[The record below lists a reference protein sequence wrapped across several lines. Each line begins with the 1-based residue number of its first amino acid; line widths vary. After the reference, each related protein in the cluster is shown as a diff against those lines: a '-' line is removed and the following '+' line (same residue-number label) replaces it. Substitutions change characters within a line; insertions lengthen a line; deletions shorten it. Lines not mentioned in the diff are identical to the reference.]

1 MRLIMLI
8 VGLTGGI
15 ATGKTVVANILREK
29 GCYID
34 NADLLA
40 QDLMRPGGEAF
51 LAVVNHFGQ
60 EILAS
65 DGQID
70 RQKLGRIIFKVPEE
84 RETLN
89 NLTHPLILN
98 KVREKVACLEKS
110 GDYEIY
116 VTEAALI
123 FEAGYQ
129 FFYDRVVLTFCQP
142 EIQVERLIKR
152 DGLSPAEA
160 LLKIKSQWPLDKK
173 IQLAD
178 YLINTSG
185 PLVETVEQTE
195 ELYLRLYHDSRLKKL
210 GKLLREID

>member
-1 MRLIMLI
+1 MLI

-15 ATGKTVVANILREK
+15 ATGKTAVANILREK

-40 QDLMRPGGEAF
+40 QDLMQPGGEAF
-51 LAVVNHFGQ
+51 LAVVNHFGR
-60 EILAS
+60 EILTS
-65 DGQID
+65 DGKID
-70 RQKLGRIIFKVPEE
+70 RQKLSKIIFKVPEE

-142 EIQVERLIKR
+142 EVQVERLIKR
-152 DGLSPAEA
+152 M
-160 LLKIKSQWPLDKK
+160 
-173 IQLAD
+173 
-178 YLINTSG
+178 
-185 PLVETVEQTE
+185 VF
-195 ELYLRLYHDSRLKKL
+195 RRKKL
-210 GKLLREID
+210 CSKLKASGRWTRRFS